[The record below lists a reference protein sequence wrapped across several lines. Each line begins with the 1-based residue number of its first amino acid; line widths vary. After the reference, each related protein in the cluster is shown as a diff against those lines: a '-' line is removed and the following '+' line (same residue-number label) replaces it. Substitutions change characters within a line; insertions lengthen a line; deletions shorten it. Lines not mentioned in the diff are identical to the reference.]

1 MTRIKS
7 LVTVLKILD
16 RRGTYLRLDFCQK
29 ERRTMKEDKGQ
40 REDQCRVGT
49 FAFFDLEATGLPGA
63 GTR

>member
-16 RRGTYLRLDFCQK
+16 RRGTYLRLDFSQK
-29 ERRTMKEDKGQ
+29 ESRKMKEDKGQ
-40 REDQCRVGT
+40 REDQCCVGT